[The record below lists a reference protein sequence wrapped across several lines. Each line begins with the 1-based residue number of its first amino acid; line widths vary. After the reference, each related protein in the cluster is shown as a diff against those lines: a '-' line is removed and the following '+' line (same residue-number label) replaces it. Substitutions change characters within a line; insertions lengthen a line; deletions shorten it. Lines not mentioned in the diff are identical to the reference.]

1 MASVGERVAAVLAD
15 LLASGGGDG
24 VVVKDIDEHTAAVR
38 YSGRSMEAPRRLHE
52 CSGRL
57 EDAGFRVE
65 RVGFP
70 GWMVSPA
77 WPGTPRGMV
86 NGRRD
91 TGGHTVFARDPHLR
105 IRARQS

>member
-24 VVVKDIDEHTAAVR
+24 LVVKDIDEDTAAVR

-52 CSGRL
+52 CAGRL

-70 GWMVSPA
+70 GWMGSPG
-77 WPGTPRGMV
+77 WTGMPRGMA

-91 TGGHTVFARDPHLR
+91 TGGRAVFARDPHLR
-105 IRARQS
+105 VRVDE